1 MAILK
6 IWSVV
11 GEWWSRMEF
20 MKVIVPGV
28 LGPVKDI
35 LEDKS

>member
-11 GEWWSRMEF
+11 GECWSRMEF
-20 MKVIVPGV
+20 MKAIVPEV

-35 LEDKS
+35 LEDKI

>member
-6 IWSVV
+6 MWSVV

-20 MKVIVPGV
+20 MKVMVPGV
-28 LGPVKDI
+28 FWPVEDI
-35 LEDKS
+35 LED